1 MLIDSFA
8 WIEYFMGTK
17 KGEEVKEVV
26 ESDVQLYTS
35 PIVIAEIYSKSLRTD
50 GRAEERRSF
59 IVKRCAV
66 IPIDEEIAVEAAKIH
81 AEAKETMADFGLAD
95 AFVLASARYKHVK
108 VLTGDTH
115 FKDFSESI
123 MLSDYIVR
131 G

>member
-8 WIEYFMGTK
+8 WIEYFMGTEM
-17 KGEEVKEVV
+17 GVEVKQVV

-50 GRAEERRSF
+50 GRAEERRNF

-81 AEAKETMADFGLAD
+81 AEAKKTMEDSGLAD
-95 AFVLASARYKHVK
+95 AFVLASARYKNVR
-108 VLTGDTH
+108 VLTGDPH
-115 FKDFSESI
+115 FEDFSESI
-123 MLSDYIVR
+123 ML
-131 G
+131 

>member
-8 WIEYFMGTK
+8 WIEYFMGTEM
-17 KGEEVKEVV
+17 GVEVKQVV

-50 GRAEERRSF
+50 GRAEERRNF

-81 AEAKETMADFGLAD
+81 AESKETMKDFGLAD
-95 AFVLASARYKHVK
+95 AFVLASARCKSVR
-108 VLTGDTH
+108 VLTGDPH
-115 FKDFSESI
+115 FKDFSESV
-123 MLSDYIVR
+123 ML
-131 G
+131 